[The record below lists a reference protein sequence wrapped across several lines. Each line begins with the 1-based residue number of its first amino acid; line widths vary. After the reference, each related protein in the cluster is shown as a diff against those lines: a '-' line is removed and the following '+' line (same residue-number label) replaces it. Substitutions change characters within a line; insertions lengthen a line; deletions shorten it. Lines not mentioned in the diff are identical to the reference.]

1 MPRTLTSAPRAKNP
15 VKHAPYNGL
24 SCHERTAE
32 GMHRRCWGKEVKES
46 TEVVVF
52 LVAKA
57 SR

>member
-1 MPRTLTSAPRAKNP
+1 MPRTLTSAPLAKNP
-15 VKHAPYNGL
+15 VKHAPHNGH
-24 SCHERTAE
+24 SCHERTAV
-32 GMHRRCWGKEVKES
+32 GMHGRCWRKEVKES